1 MLTVAGTRPPLQ
13 SAALRAGATA
23 RRRLRGALAAVIGL
37 CVLAVCTA
45 QARAVSPPSVDATA
59 AVLFDADTGQT
70 LWGQREHARV
80 SIASTTKLMT
90 ALITLEH
97 ASLSSVFTEPQ
108 YYPAAADSQ
117 IGLVP
122 GERMTVH
129 DLLLAL
135 LLPSADDAAE
145 DVAYNVGGGSVSRFI
160 AMMNRRARKLGLTE
174 THYSTPIG
182 LDTPGNYSTAA
193 DLAKLA
199 RYVMRAQP
207 FFRHAVGLTQA
218 VLRSGNHQR
227 LIVNRNDLVGRFP
240 WVNGVKT
247 GHTLQAGYVLVG
259 SASGGGM
266 NLVSVVLGTP
276 NIAQRDASTLALL
289 RYGFAGFIRM
299 TPVAPREVVTRLG
312 LRDRTGAPAAV
323 IAASGLS
330 RVFARGTVLRTRTV
344 LRRPLAGPLAYHAR
358 VGTLLVLAG
367 RRVIARIALLLAHA
381 VPAPARPVL
390 DRLAGPITLVVALL
404 LVFGVVVA
412 MGLGRRR
419 TQASAQVRRRT

>member
-1 MLTVAGTRPPLQ
+1 M
-13 SAALRAGATA
+13 
-23 RRRLRGALAAVIGL
+23 
-37 CVLAVCTA
+37 
-45 QARAVSPPSVDATA
+45 
-59 AVLFDADTGQT
+59 
-70 LWGQREHARV
+70 
-80 SIASTTKLMT
+80 
-90 ALITLEH
+90 
-97 ASLSSVFTEPQ
+97 FTEPQ

-129 DLLLAL
+129 DLLLAM

-145 DVAYNVGGGSVSRFI
+145 DVAYNVGRGSVPRFI
-160 AMMNRRARKLGLTE
+160 AMMNPRARQLGLTE

-199 RYVMRAQP
+199 RYVMGAQP
-207 FFRHAVGLTQA
+207 FFRHAVALTQA
-218 VLRSGNHQR
+218 VLRSGNHER
-227 LIVNRNDLVGRFP
+227 VIINRNDLVGRFP

-266 NLVSVVLGTP
+266 NLISVVLGTP
-276 NIAQRDASTLALL
+276 SIAQRDASTLALL

-299 TPVAPREVVTRLG
+299 TPVRAGKVITRLR

-330 RVFARGTVLRTRTV
+330 QVFARDTVLRTRAV

-358 VGTLLVLAG
+358 VGTLLVLADG
-367 RRVIARIALLLAHA
+367 RVIARIALLLAHA
-381 VPAPARPVL
+381 VPAPVAPLL

-419 TQASAQVRRRT
+419 AQASVQGRRRR